1 VTDTFHYNLD
11 NYQNIQT
18 PRYIQI
24 IIMKLPY
31 KKPTNMKWNR
41 HKTRGN
47 NPVKSTNS
55 KHNQY
60 DTTHI

>member
-1 VTDTFHYNLD
+1 MICLINKCSGNINNRNLIICNLQVTDTFHYNLD

-31 KKPTNMKWNR
+31 KKPTNMK
-41 HKTRGN
+41 
-47 NPVKSTNS
+47 
-55 KHNQY
+55 
-60 DTTHI
+60 